1 MRIGPIGRS
10 GHGLLGML
18 ATGAVIGGTAA
29 VTSKA
34 MNHVMSSAG
43 KKQASS
49 TQQSIADL
57 QAQQAELAA
66 QQQMLAEQQ
75 ALAQPTVPAQAAVG
89 SVRSS
94 LDDQLLQIQKLSVM
108 KAEGLITE
116 EEFQAKK
123 KIILGI

>member
-1 MRIGPIGRS
+1 
-10 GHGLLGML
+10 ML

-43 KKQASS
+43 KNQAAS

-75 ALAQPTVPAQAAVG
+75 ALAQPTVASQAAVG